1 MSGSGSSSTQYT
13 SFCANGRWAG
23 SSLAA
28 AGVAGAVVQGSATG
42 GQHRARLLWHWTCGE
57 GAQLSGSLGGGRGF
71 CIATPFLSGVAV
83 DPVDKALKAT
93 QTWGHSQLC
102 PKQL

>member
-28 AGVAGAVVQGSATG
+28 AGVAGAVVQARPLEGSTEPDSSGTGLVGKGHSFQDLWEEEGGSA
-42 GQHRARLLWHWTCGE
+42 
-57 GAQLSGSLGGGRGF
+57 
-71 CIATPFLSGVAV
+71 
-83 DPVDKALKAT
+83 
-93 QTWGHSQLC
+93 
-102 PKQL
+102 